1 MLESLNFHFLLE
13 NVSTCRDEIITLTY
27 LLEEGFFLGLCVS
40 IWLIKLSEMFYFSKV
55 GIMYSLL

>member
-13 NVSTCRDEIITLTY
+13 NVSNCRDEIITLTY